1 MATLEETL
9 RSLGLSAVRGIPQ
22 LATGFVDLA
31 ALPFTATGML
41 KPEEAVGSTA
51 YLTSKGLLPPEQQGL
66 LNQTTELLSGAI
78 NPAVATKAALA
89 KGGLL
94 MAAPIAYHGSPYM
107 FDKFDISKLGT
118 GEGSQAYGHGMY
130 FAENMPTARQ
140 FAAISSNPGFRQGT
154 GTGTDL
160 ATLDAIIKL
169 NARNFT
175 DGDVNKLADIIKRK
189 PGAFS
194 KPDQMLE
201 RISSYVNDNPPSY
214 LYKVDVPDAAAK
226 TFLNWDQP
234 ISSQKQGTKA
244 LQQIN
249 KKYDFGYDKSFT
261 GGDFYKALTTDF
273 IRTGKATNQKEA
285 QKLVSDELNKIGI
298 KGIKHLDPNAKTEGL
313 SNYVVFDPSMVKILE
328 RNNKPMQGLLK

>member
-1 MATLEETL
+1 MADGLLTRGLNYIDQQKQAL
-9 RSLGLSAVRGIPQ
+9 AARLGLLANNPQ
-22 LATGFVDLA
+22 EFSRQL
-31 ALPFTATGML
+31 
-41 KPEEAVGSTA
+41 
-51 YLTSKGLLPPEQQGL
+51 LTETEQRMGKGLLGEPKTAQEMATGNWVNTPYGKQ
-66 LNQTTELLSGAI
+66 AI
-78 NPAVATKAALA
+78 QAFSI
-89 KGGLL
+89 
-94 MAAPIAYHGSPYM
+94 AAPIAYHGSPYM

-249 KKYDFGYDKSFT
+249 KKYDFGYDNSFT

-273 IRTGKATNQKEA
+273 IRAGKATNQKEA
-285 QKLVSDELNKIGI
+285 QKLVSEELNKIGI
-298 KGIKHLDPNAKTEGL
+298 KGIRHLDPNAKTEGL
-313 SNYVVFDPSMVKILE
+313 SNFVVFDPSTVKILE

>member
-1 MATLEETL
+1 MADGLLTRGLNYIDQQKQAL
-9 RSLGLSAVRGIPQ
+9 AARLGLLANNPQ
-22 LATGFVDLA
+22 EFSRQL
-31 ALPFTATGML
+31 
-41 KPEEAVGSTA
+41 
-51 YLTSKGLLPPEQQGL
+51 LTETEQRMGKGLLGEPKTAQEMATGNWVNTPYGKQ
-66 LNQTTELLSGAI
+66 AI
-78 NPAVATKAALA
+78 QAFSI
-89 KGGLL
+89 
-94 MAAPIAYHGSPYM
+94 AAPIAYHGSPYM

-249 KKYDFGYDKSFT
+249 KKYDFGYDNSFT

-285 QKLVSDELNKIGI
+285 QKLVSEELNKIGI
-298 KGIKHLDPNAKTEGL
+298 KGIRHLDPNAKTEGL
-313 SNYVVFDPSMVKILE
+313 SNFVVFDPSTVKILE